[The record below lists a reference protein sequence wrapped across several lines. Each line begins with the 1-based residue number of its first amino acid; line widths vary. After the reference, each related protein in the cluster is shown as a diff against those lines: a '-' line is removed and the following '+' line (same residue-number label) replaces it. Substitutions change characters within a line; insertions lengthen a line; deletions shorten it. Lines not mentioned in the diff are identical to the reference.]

1 MSDKILR
8 RTEVEAITGL
18 KRSTLYAAIKNG
30 EFPSPLKLTTRSV
43 GWLESTISE
52 WIDSRP
58 NSKKAND

>member
-30 EFPSPLKLTTRSV
+30 EFPSPIKLTSRAV
-43 GWLESTISE
+43 GWLESTINE
-52 WIDSRP
+52 WIESRVSA
-58 NSKKAND
+58 NSDK